1 MRAPRAASSQVVQDK
16 CGAKSV
22 NCLAESVCVVSSF
35 VFSFIF
41 LAPIRGKHSFAKQ
54 RALLKR
60 NILKQQPRAD
70 VFSVGLQNHSQNH
83 FENRLNNLL

>member
-1 MRAPRAASSQVVQDK
+1 MCRVELRFQ
-16 CGAKSV
+16 
-22 NCLAESVCVVSSF
+22 F
-35 VFSFIF
+35 YF
-41 LAPIRGKHSFAKQ
+41 LSTNSRQAQLCKQ

-70 VFSVGLQNHSQNH
+70 VFSVGLQNHSRNH